1 MGSGV
6 FQIAVNRI
14 KKVQLHWV
22 KERATVGIIDADTH
36 IDETEATWDFMRES
50 DLAFKPATTYPPDPN
65 PKLPPARYW
74 MIDGKRQVRFIRS
87 DKDSGT
93 TVGTRE
99 LLDVKARLRHMD
111 ELGTDIQVIYP
122 TLFLME
128 ASEKP
133 DLNAAMRRS
142 YNRWLADRCA
152 QAGGRLRWVCMPPL
166 QSMDEALTEMRWAK
180 EHGACGV
187 LKKGDREAGKY
198 PAHPYFEPFY
208 AEAERLDLPICIHTG
223 SGVPDFSPAREFSHG
238 QFMRTKAAVIN
249 GVIGLILHKIPAKF
263 PKLRIGCIEA
273 GSMWAPFVAYDL
285 RRQQYRQADRSS
297 AGVLGVP
304 KIELGRN
311 VFKEN
316 RVYITCQVDE
326 DLPYILQCVG
336 EDNLM
341 IGSDYTHRDPSM
353 ELEFRKILQQ
363 RADKGEIPQ
372 PVVQKILYD
381 NPKTFYAL

>member
-1 MGSGV
+1 M
-6 FQIAVNRI
+6 R
-14 KKVQLHWV
+14 
-22 KERATVGIIDADTH
+22 IIDADTH
-36 IDETEATWDFMRES
+36 IDETEDTWEYMEGAD
-50 DLAFKPATTYPPDPN
+50 AQFKPTTAYPANPD

-74 MIDGKRQVRFIRS
+74 MIDGRRQIRFIRS

-93 TVGTRE
+93 TVETRE
-99 LLDVKARLRHMD
+99 LLDVNKRLKHMD

-128 ASEKP
+128 ATEKP
-133 DLNAAMRRS
+133 EINTALRRS
-142 YNRWLADRCA
+142 YNRWLAERCGRS
-152 QAGGRLRWVCMPPL
+152 GGRLRWVCMAPL
-166 QSMDEALTEMRWAK
+166 QNMEAALSEIRWAK

-198 PAHPYFEPFY
+198 PGDPYFEPFY
-208 AEAERLDLPICIHTG
+208 AEAEKLDLPICIHTG

-238 QFMRTKAAVIN
+238 QFMRTKAAAIN
-249 GVIGLILHKIPAKF
+249 GVIGLILHKIPQKF

-285 RRQQYRQADRSS
+285 RRQQFRQQGRES
-297 AGVLGVP
+297 ASVLGVP
-304 KIELGRN
+304 QIELSAN
-311 VFKEN
+311 VFKDN

-326 DLPYILQCVG
+326 DLPYILKWVG

-353 ELEFRKILQQ
+353 ELEFRAILQA
-363 RADKGEIPQ
+363 RADKGEIPKTA
-372 PVVQKILYD
+372 VQKILYE
-381 NPKTFYAL
+381 NPKAFYGL